1 MIKVINPGFFTTI
14 QDEGRYGYQAFGLP
28 VSGAM
33 DGYAYRVAN
42 ILVGNTA
49 GAAVIEMISSGG
61 TFEFVKDAYISI
73 CGADMGATLNGEKV
87 APWTSFYVDAGSI
100 LEFGYSQR
108 GTYTYLA
115 AYGGIDVPLILGS
128 RSTYTRGGIGG
139 HHGRALQIDDTLEIG
154 EHTNLPMSTI
164 ILSKKFIKQYQNK
177 ITLRVLLGPQD
188 DYFSKE
194 GKEIF
199 FSSEYTIGDDISRMS
214 SNLEGKLVKH
224 SAKPD
229 IVSDASCMG
238 AIQIPGSG
246 EPIIMMADRQT
257 TGGYAKIGAVITA
270 DLWKLAQA
278 KPGDPVLFKMCTEEL
293 AEEELRTL
301 YASYAEV
308 EEFAAASRQ
317 ALYRKYSIKVG
328 GQQYNLD
335 LMEVQ

>member
-1 MIKVINPGFFTTI
+1 MIKVINPGFFTTV
-14 QDEGRYGYQAFGLP
+14 QDEGRYGYQAFGIP

-33 DGYAYRVAN
+33 DAYAYIVAN
-42 ILVGNTA
+42 ILVGNTS

-61 TFEFVKDAYISI
+61 TFQFVKDSYISI

-87 APWTSFYVDAGSI
+87 APWTAFYVDAGSI

-139 HHGRALQIDDTLEIG
+139 NYGRPLKVNDTLEIG
-154 EHTNLPMSTI
+154 EHNNLPMNTI
-164 ILSKKFIKQYQNK
+164 ILSEKFIKKYENK
-177 ITLRVLLGPQD
+177 LILRVLLGPQD
-188 DYFSKE
+188 NYFGKE
-194 GKEIF
+194 GKATF
-199 FSSEYTIGDDISRMS
+199 FENEYIIGDDISRMS
-214 SNLEGKLVKH
+214 SNLEGKLIKH

-278 KPGDPVLFKMCTEEL
+278 KPGDKVLFRLCTEEL
-293 AEEELRTL
+293 AEEELRAL

-308 EEFAAASRQ
+308 EDFAVASRQ
-317 ALYRKYSIKVG
+317 ALYRKYNVKVG
-328 GQQYNLD
+328 GQQYHLNI
-335 LMEVQ
+335 MEVQ